1 MTPVRLPGRGRNKFN
16 AKAQIVD
23 GVRFASQ
30 KEARR
35 YCELKLLR
43 DAGRIQRLEL
53 QPRFDLEVVSK
64 TGECVK
70 VGRFTADF
78 AYEEWPAWQRV
89 IEDVKS
95 QPSKTEAY
103 RLRKRIVE
111 AQYGVT
117 ITEI

>member
-1 MTPVRLPGRGRNKFN
+1 MQGITFDSAKEANRYLELTYR
-16 AKAQIVD
+16 AKAGEI
-23 GVRFASQ
+23 RA
-30 KEARR
+30 
-35 YCELKLLR
+35 
-43 DAGRIQRLEL
+43 LEL
-53 QPRFDLEVVSK
+53 QPRFDMEVVNK

-111 AQYGVT
+111 AQYNIT
-117 ITEI
+117 IREI